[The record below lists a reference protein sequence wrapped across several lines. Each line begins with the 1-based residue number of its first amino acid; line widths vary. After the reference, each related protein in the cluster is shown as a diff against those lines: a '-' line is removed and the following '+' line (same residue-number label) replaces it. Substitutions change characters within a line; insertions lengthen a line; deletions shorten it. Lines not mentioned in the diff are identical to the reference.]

1 MNFKVSN
8 EEKYSLVHAQVEK
21 LDSMNAP
28 DLKSEL
34 VFLNKSNVKNIIIN
48 LDQTRYCDSSGL
60 SALLVGNRLCKNAG
74 GTFVIAGLQ
83 GTVKKLIS
91 ISQLDSVINI
101 TPTVN
106 EAVDLIMMEEVERDL
121 GKGE

>member
-34 VFLNKSNVKNIIIN
+34 VFLNKSDIKNVIIN

-74 GTFVIAGLQ
+74 GTFVITGLQ
-83 GTVKKLIS
+83 STVKKLIS

-106 EAVDLIMMEEVERDL
+106 EAIDLIMMEEVERDL
-121 GKGE
+121 GKEE